1 MTDAGRWELFRALG
15 AVADS
20 PAGARTACAALGC
33 ASPGGA
39 SPGGASPGGASPD
52 WAGPGAAEHTAAFVL
67 NCPPYAS
74 VYLGAE
80 GGLGGEA
87 ADRAAGFWR
96 ALGLD
101 PPAEP
106 DHLSAL
112 LGLYAS
118 LGEAAGQARL
128 TATAGAL
135 TRARH
140 ALFWEHLW
148 SWLPGYLDAVADLG
162 LPGLVPWARLARRAL
177 QAERGAHPGG
187 RLPLALR
194 DAPGPG
200 PDGDGLGAMLDTL
213 TAPVRSGFVL
223 TRRSLASGADAAG
236 AGHRIGERRFTL
248 RAMIEQAPA
257 ATFDW
262 LAAEAA
268 RWSRRYA
275 GPDGLTDPILAW
287 WARRADATA
296 RWLAAA
302 ALATNGACVPEL
314 ELRGAAE

>member
-1 MTDAGRWELFRALG
+1 VTDAGRWELFRALG

-20 PAGARTACAALGC
+20 PAAARTACAALGC
-33 ASPGGA
+33 VSPGGT
-39 SPGGASPGGASPD
+39 
-52 WAGPGAAEHTAAFVL
+52 GPGAAEHTAAFVL

-101 PPAEP
+101 PPTEP

-118 LGEAAGQARL
+118 LGEAAGEGRL
-128 TATAGAL
+128 TATADAL

-200 PDGDGLGAMLDTL
+200 ADGDGLGAMLATL
-213 TAPVRSGFVL
+213 TAPVLSGFVL

-248 RAMIEQAPA
+248 RAMLEQSPA
-257 ATFDW
+257 ATFNW
-262 LAAEAA
+262 LAAEAT

-275 GPDGLTDPILAW
+275 GPDGFTDPILAW
-287 WARRADATA
+287 WAGRAEGTA

-302 ALATNGACVPEL
+302 AGATNDACAPEL
-314 ELRGAAE
+314 ELKGAAE